1 MTNHIKYVN
10 STLDHSQTYANDV
23 NDEAIQ
29 SAEADLNS
37 LISTFDSMRNI
48 YLADL
53 MKLRDVYSPGFQ
65 LILSAIKTKKAEL
78 EALTGSE
85 VIFDE

>member
-1 MTNHIKYVN
+1 MTNHIRYVS
-10 STLDHSQTYANDV
+10 STLDHSQTYANDAT
-23 NDEAIQ
+23 DAAIQ
-29 SAEADLNS
+29 SVEADLNS
-37 LISTFDSMRNI
+37 LISTFDSMRNV

-53 MKLRDVYSPGFQ
+53 MKLKDVYMPGFQ

>member
-10 STLDHSQTYANDV
+10 STLDHPQPYASNV
-23 NDEAIQ
+23 NDAAIQ
-29 SAEADLNS
+29 STEADLNS
-37 LISTFDSMRNI
+37 LISTFDSMRNV

-53 MKLRDVYSPGFQ
+53 MKLKDVYMPGFQ